1 MSAPSS
7 WRQLTLFD
15 DLEVPIAV
23 SVEAPQPS
31 VTDGNQVDRVP
42 AIDVGSVRRKG
53 PDRRR
58 EIEGPR

>member
-1 MSAPSS
+1 MSAPSR

-31 VTDGNQVDRVP
+31 LTDGNQVDRVP
-42 AIDVGSVRRKG
+42 AIDVNRVRR
-53 PDRRR
+53 RRPTNQQ
-58 EIEGPR
+58 ELDGLH